1 MSEAAF
7 EALVEEGYDPKY
19 NARNIKR
26 VIDQRLRLPL
36 SRIVAQGTVSENES
50 VYIDMVGGS
59 FVFGAVPGVASAGA

>member
-7 EALVEEGYDPKY
+7 EALVDEGYDPKY

-50 VYIDMVGGS
+50 VHIDRVDGS
-59 FVFGAVPGVASAGA
+59 FVFGAIPGVASAGA